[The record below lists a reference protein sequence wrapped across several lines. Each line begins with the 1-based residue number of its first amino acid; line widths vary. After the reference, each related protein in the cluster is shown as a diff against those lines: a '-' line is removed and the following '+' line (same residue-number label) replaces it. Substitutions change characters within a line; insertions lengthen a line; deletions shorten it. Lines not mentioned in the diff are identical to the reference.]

1 MMMEMAQGM
10 MGGAGYAGGVMFL
23 AWINWILLAGLLI
36 AAIRWLWN
44 HGEK

>member
-1 MMMEMAQGM
+1 MDMYRGM
-10 MGGAGYAGGVMFL
+10 MGTGSLGGGIMAF
-23 AWINWILLAGLLI
+23 AWVNWILLTVLLI

>member
-1 MMMEMAQGM
+1 MDMLQGM
-10 MGGAGYAGGVMFL
+10 MGGSAYGGGMMFL
-23 AWINWILLAGLLI
+23 AWINWILLTVLLI